1 MVGYEV
7 FNVILNDLE
16 LLGSLF
22 KIRVPRLTLLVIL
35 VTTLISILTRL
46 YFLLMFEIREIGVNL
61 TFKLNHRFKRCFGSR
76 GLFHV
81 QARDVNHLCFAL
93 IWRHLGN
100 KLRCFAAL
108 SRL

>member
-22 KIRVPRLTLLVIL
+22 KIRVPSHLARLTLLVIL

-46 YFLLMFEIREIGVNL
+46 YFLLVFEIREIGVNL

-81 QARDVNHLCFAL
+81 QARDVYHLRFAY

-100 KLRCFAAL
+100 KL
-108 SRL
+108 